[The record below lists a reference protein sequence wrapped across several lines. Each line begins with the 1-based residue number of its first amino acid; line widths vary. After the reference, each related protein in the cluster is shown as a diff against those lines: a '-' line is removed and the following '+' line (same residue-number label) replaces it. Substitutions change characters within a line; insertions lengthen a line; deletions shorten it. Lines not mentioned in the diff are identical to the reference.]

1 MIATKERRI
10 DKEMIRKFLRLGY
23 MERPAEIIDQ
33 GDEELGHKYKLL
45 FYKSNVYDVVIV
57 VSLQTDNSALNIVTA
72 YTQNRTKKKRLNVW
86 LKRQ

>member
-10 DKEMIRKFLRLGY
+10 DKEMRRKFLRLGY
-23 MERPAEIIDQ
+23 TERPAEIIDQ

-72 YTQNRTKKKRLNVW
+72 YARNRTKKKRLNVW

>member
-23 MERPAEIIDQ
+23 MERPAEIIDR

-72 YTQNRTKKKRLNVW
+72 YARNRTKKKRLNVW